1 MRRHVLK
8 LYHHQRDI
16 LKPESISGLV
26 ASLNGMTDA
35 LKAGVGK
42 AELKREMGFLEE
54 AANRYLRPYPNP
66 GWRENVE
73 VLLVAL
79 AVAIGVRTFFLQ
91 PFKIPT
97 GSMQPTL
104 FGIVSEPLKPD
115 FKIPGGWE
123 RFRQGMAGI
132 SYVHFVAD
140 MEGRVERLYPP
151 VGIGKHGSIFRLYQK
166 FVFAG
171 KTHTLWFPPDC
182 GTQDLAARAGVNP
195 RRIYKRGEDVFKVA
209 VRSGDHLFV
218 DRVTYNFRKPKRGET
233 IVFETK
239 GIYALPQDQFYIKR
253 LVGLGG
259 ETLRIGNDRHLRINE
274 TNRLDASTPHFEFV
288 YSFDPKR
295 PPADSQFSGHVN
307 QLVYSSVVLGP
318 DIAPLFATEDAKF
331 SIPEG
336 QLMVMGDNTM
346 NSRDSR
352 EWGSFSEKNVIG
364 KSCFVYWPLSERF
377 GWGQR

>member
-16 LKPESISGLV
+16 LKPESIQGLV
-26 ASLNGMTDA
+26 ASLNAMTDA
-35 LKAGVGK
+35 LRSGVGK
-42 AELKREMGFLEE
+42 ADLKREMGFLEE

-79 AVAIGVRTFFLQ
+79 AVAIGIRTFFLQ

-115 FKIPGGWE
+115 FKIPTGWE

-171 KTHTLWFPPDC
+171 KTHTLWFPPDS
-182 GTQDLAARAGVNP
+182 GTQDLATRAGVNP
-195 RRIYKRGEDVFKVA
+195 RRIFKRGEDVFKVA

-218 DRVTYNFRKPKRGET
+218 DRFSYNFRKPKRGET

-259 ETLRIGNDRHLRINE
+259 ETIQIGNDRHLRIND

-288 YSFDPKR
+288 YSFDPKTA
-295 PPADSQFSGHVN
+295 PDDSQYSGHVN
-307 QLVYSSVVLGP
+307 QLVYNTVVVGP
-318 DIAPLFATEDAKF
+318 DIAPLFPNGDAKF
-331 SIPEG
+331 LIPED

-352 EWGSFSEKNVIG
+352 EWGAFPAKNVIG
-364 KSCFVYWPLSERF
+364 KSCFVYWPLSDRF